1 MPDVQLIKKQL
12 HMQQWTAIIEEDRL
26 LKLWSAVEITSH
38 CLTIL

>member
-12 HMQQWTAIIEEDRL
+12 HMQQWTAIIEDRL